1 MSKKKLLSEA
11 TIRRFMGL
19 AGMDAKIVSNAIN
32 EMASVYEE
40 EEEMGAEEPAELP
53 AEEPEMADMKMDD
66 AEGEEMG
73 DAEGVVNLDQEL
85 VDDLMAAKE
94 TIIAVADAL
103 GGEMAP
109 EGEPEMDMAP
119 DMPAEEPAE
128 EPAGM
133 EDEEDA
139 EMLEGVDLQLSED
152 EIVQEVARRVAK
164 RILQAKKAKAQLDEA
179 LGRKPRRQK

>member
-1 MSKKKLLSEA
+1 MSKKKLLNEA
-11 TIRRFMGL
+11 TVRRFMGL

-32 EMASVYEE
+32 EMASMYEE
-40 EEEMGAEEPAELP
+40 EEELGAEEPSGLP
-53 AEEPEMADMKMDD
+53 AEEPGMSDMEMDD

-73 DAEGVVNLDQEL
+73 DAEGVVNLDQDL

-103 GGEMAP
+103 GGGEAP
-109 EGEPEMDMAP
+109 EGEPEMAP
-119 DMPAEEPAE
+119 DMPAEEPMGD
-128 EPAGM
+128 PADM
-133 EDEEDA
+133 EDEEDE

-179 LGRKPRRQK
+179 LGRKPRRRK